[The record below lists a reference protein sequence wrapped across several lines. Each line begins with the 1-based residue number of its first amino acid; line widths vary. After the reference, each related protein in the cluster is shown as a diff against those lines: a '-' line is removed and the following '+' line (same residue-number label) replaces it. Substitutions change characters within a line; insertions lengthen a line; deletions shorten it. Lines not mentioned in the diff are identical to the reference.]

1 MRPHVCTLTY
11 PLFPYTTLF
20 RSWGLP
26 PQFEA
31 KLEEMGIDGRMR
43 RWIDQQRQLAGR
55 QPRRYATIDEALA
68 RMQEDNRHLSPD
80 RARQLTLHGVAQ
92 KEAGSNIWKFDR
104 SAESRGGKA

>member
-1 MRPHVCTLTY
+1 MY
-11 PLFPYTTLF
+11 PENVARLVAIEGL
-20 RSWGLP
+20 GLP

-68 RMQEDNRHLSPD
+68 RMQEENRHLSP
-80 RARQLTLHGVAQ
+80 
-92 KEAGSNIWKFDR
+92 R
-104 SAESRGGKA
+104 SEEHTSELQSLMRISYAVFCLKKKTQQQH